1 MTVSTVLFILLAGLV
16 WRWWSGREHN
26 VWHKIAVGL
35 IFGLFSVLATHF
47 GTDYNDMIL
56 NVRDLGPLAAG
67 LFFDPVSGII
77 AGLIGG
83 AERYFA
89 GTFLGLGAFTTTACS
104 LSTCLAGFFSAILRG
119 VLFENRRPPTTIFFF
134 IGAVMEVFHMYAVLI
149 TNRHSMVM
157 AFYVVKNCA
166 VPMILS
172 SGIGLAFCSFLIKQ
186 LSGENNGRVPFS
198 DREHTPVTKQFHRWL
213 LIVTI
218 FIVFVNTITDYEL
231 RTRAAFQET
240 SQSLMLLADDCK
252 RLFIDMA
259 DDPERAAELMPYVA
273 MAMSY
278 NATYLVFDSD
288 RNVIAGLYSREAGMP
303 TVSESD
309 YTLLS
314 SQAEKPPFKAAPEYY
329 GGTDTLCIVKH
340 LDNDIY
346 LMVGWRYDAIYS
358 IRQNQMYENILSDIL
373 LFTALFIL
381 ISLLLERIVVRN
393 LKSVN
398 ASLQK
403 IIGGDLGERV
413 TARSSAEFS
422 LLSDDINQ
430 TVTTLK
436 GYIDES
442 EKRMEEELRLASFI
456 QESALPHV
464 FKYPRDDIE
473 IYALMKPARQVGG
486 DFYDFFFTDVDRLV
500 LVIADVS
507 GKGIP
512 AAMFMMRA
520 KTAIVNSA
528 RAGKSPADILYEVNN
543 VLCEG
548 NEAEMFVTVWIG
560 IIDLGTGLM
569 KCANAGHEYPAVC
582 RSGSGYELL
591 RDKHSLVLAAMED
604 VPMSEYTLHMK
615 PGDRIFVY
623 TDGVPEAINRQNE
636 QYGTDRLVAR
646 LHTLSTTTEKLTLET
661 VYDDIKAFAGSAE
674 QFDDITMLGFTYC
687 GKEQQSPEDSQ

>member
-1 MTVSTVLFILLAGLV
+1 M
-16 WRWWSGREHN
+16 
-26 VWHKIAVGL
+26 
-35 IFGLFSVLATHF
+35 
-47 GTDYNDMIL
+47 
-56 NVRDLGPLAAG
+56 
-67 LFFDPVSGII
+67 
-77 AGLIGG
+77 
-83 AERYFA
+83 
-89 GTFLGLGAFTTTACS
+89 C
-104 LSTCLAGFFSAILRG
+104 
-119 VLFENRRPPTTIFFF
+119 
-134 IGAVMEVFHMYAVLI
+134 
-149 TNRHSMVM
+149 
-157 AFYVVKNCA
+157 FYWC
-166 VPMILS
+166 
-172 SGIGLAFCSFLIKQ
+172 
-186 LSGENNGRVPFS
+186 
-198 DREHTPVTKQFHRWL
+198 
-213 LIVTI
+213 
-218 FIVFVNTITDYEL
+218 
-231 RTRAAFQET
+231 
-240 SQSLMLLADDCK
+240 DDC
-252 RLFIDMA
+252 F
-259 DDPERAAELMPYVA
+259 EV
-273 MAMSY
+273 
-278 NATYLVFDSD
+278 
-288 RNVIAGLYSREAGMP
+288 
-303 TVSESD
+303 
-309 YTLLS
+309 
-314 SQAEKPPFKAAPEYY
+314 
-329 GGTDTLCIVKH
+329 
-340 LDNDIY
+340 
-346 LMVGWRYDAIYS
+346 
-358 IRQNQMYENILSDIL
+358 LSDIL

-674 QFDDITMLGFTYC
+674 QFYDITMLGFTYC